1 MGKVRTILNHK
12 IRKLIFL
19 NICKMSNPKEMENA
33 ETVTEKREK
42 VIAKVEI
49 EGMSKIKELKELE
62 TTKELEELG
71 IEKIT
76 HM

>member
-1 MGKVRTILNHK
+1 
-12 IRKLIFL
+12 
-19 NICKMSNPKEMENA
+19 MSNPKEMENA

-76 HM
+76 HMWRRWGTPQNFCLKFID

>member
-1 MGKVRTILNHK
+1 MGKARTILNHK
-12 IRKLIFL
+12 ICTLIFL
-19 NICKMSNPKEMENA
+19 NIYKMSNPKEMENA

-49 EGMSKIKELKELE
+49 EGMSEIKELKELE

>member
-1 MGKVRTILNHK
+1 
-12 IRKLIFL
+12 
-19 NICKMSNPKEMENA
+19 MSNPKEMENA